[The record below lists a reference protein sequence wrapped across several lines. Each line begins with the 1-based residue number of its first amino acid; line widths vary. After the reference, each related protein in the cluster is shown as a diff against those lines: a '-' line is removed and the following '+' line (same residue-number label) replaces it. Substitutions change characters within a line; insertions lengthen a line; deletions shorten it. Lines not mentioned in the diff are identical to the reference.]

1 MRNVEQ
7 MPIWY
12 YNHTSMKSIYQSIN
26 EHIEDGWRVHTCLE
40 RYSDVIIIYERD
52 LADLELRG

>member
-12 YNHTSMKSIYQSIN
+12 YNHTSTKSIYKSIN

-40 RYSDVIIIYERD
+40 RGADVIIIYERD
-52 LADLELRG
+52 LAGSELGG